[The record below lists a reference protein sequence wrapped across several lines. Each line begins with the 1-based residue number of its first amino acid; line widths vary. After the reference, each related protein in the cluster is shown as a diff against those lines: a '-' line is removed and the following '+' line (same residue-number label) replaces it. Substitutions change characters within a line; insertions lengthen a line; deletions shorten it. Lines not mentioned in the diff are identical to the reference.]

1 MIPHER
7 SLVKKYQDAPFTILG
22 VNTDSDKDEYRR
34 KAEEMKVTW
43 RSAWTGALSNPISSS
58 FKVSGYPTVFLLD
71 GKGTIRKKWLG
82 APKADVLETAIDE
95 LLAEL
100 RAAK

>member
-7 SLVKKYQDAPFTILG
+7 SLVKKYQDTPFTILG
-22 VNTDSDKDEYRR
+22 INTDTDKDEYRR

-43 RSAWTGALSNPISSS
+43 RSAWMGSTSNPISSA
-58 FKVSGYPTVFLLD
+58 FKVSGYPTVLLLD

-82 APKADVLETAIDE
+82 APQADALETAIDE

-100 RAAK
+100 RAGK